1 MLETIITYQD
11 EYSYKLTTCTLTISI
26 KTNTHSLETSKN

>member
-1 MLETIITYQD
+1 MLETIIAYQD

-26 KTNTHSLETSKN
+26 KTNTYSLETSKN